1 MVLPSC
7 FFSFLF
13 FFFRSL
19 SFSLSPLSLTL
30 TSPLLSF
37 FPYPFHLPFEMSRMT
52 RNDIKKQEICQHP
65 FAFSS
70 KSCQD
75 SAAKFETQVAS
86 IRIISGRSPNVAKFF
101 IMARISATREGDE
114 GVLEVKGNC
123 NFSLD
128 SKVLLCG

>member
-7 FFSFLF
+7 FFIFFSFVL
-13 FFFRSL
+13 
-19 SFSLSPLSLTL
+19 SLSPLPFLLLSH
-30 TSPLLSF
+30 PLLSF

-114 GVLEVKGNC
+114 GALEVKGNC